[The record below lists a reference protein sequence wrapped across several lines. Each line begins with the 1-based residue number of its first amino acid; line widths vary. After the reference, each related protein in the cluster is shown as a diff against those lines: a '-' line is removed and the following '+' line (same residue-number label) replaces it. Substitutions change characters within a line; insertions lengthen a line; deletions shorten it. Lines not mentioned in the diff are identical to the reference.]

1 VSLITHQPV
10 YGQEVQFADGDKRL
24 AILAGCTS
32 VQNASTALVL
42 YVAIVRSFRPIP
54 QVSELA
60 ALAGVFVSVMAV
72 NTARLALMA
81 QSLEM
86 YHRVHGDLGAAAIN
100 VAVTLI
106 GLAWAAASVRR
117 EILA

>member
-1 VSLITHQPV
+1 
-10 YGQEVQFADGDKRL
+10 
-24 AILAGCTS
+24 
-32 VQNASTALVL
+32 VL

-81 QSLEM
+81 QSVEM